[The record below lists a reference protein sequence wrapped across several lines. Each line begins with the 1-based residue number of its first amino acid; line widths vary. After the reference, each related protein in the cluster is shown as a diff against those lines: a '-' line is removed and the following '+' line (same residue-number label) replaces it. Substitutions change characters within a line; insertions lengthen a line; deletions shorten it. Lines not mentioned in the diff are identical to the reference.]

1 MAHGIIPRLRP
12 IRLSGIP
19 FVKSVSLQGRVIPRD
34 VENSRPAVIVRE
46 CFAWCEGQTQRNSVA
61 DSTVWM
67 GEDDRHDV
75 RLCARVIFFSRVF
88 FCVWCGLRGKVT

>member
-1 MAHGIIPRLRP
+1 
-12 IRLSGIP
+12 
-19 FVKSVSLQGRVIPRD
+19 VISRYA
-34 VENSRPAVIVRE
+34 ENSRPAVIVRE

-88 FCVWCGLRGKVT
+88 FVCGVGYEVR